1 MQPPALIRH
10 DNSTAATPKTSWVEL
25 NRPDVAN
32 ALNHELAQA
41 IHEGLTEAIA
51 QGQKLLVLK
60 GLGRHFCAG
69 FNFHDLQE
77 QTDDSLR
84 QRFIAIEELLQAL
97 ATAPLLTL
105 ACIEGAAFGA
115 GADLAVACRLRM
127 GTASAKFKF
136 PGSRFG
142 LVLGSRRLGQC
153 VGADRAIEIL
163 AMNETVMAER
173 ALDDGLLTHCFPD
186 AAAMQAQVTLLA
198 TNLQSLD
205 RVTLQS
211 LLSETSGVQEKD
223 GASGAAMSMQALKDS
238 MRPGL
243 KDRILAFRASA
254 PT

>member
-1 MQPPALIRH
+1 MQPPALVRH
-10 DNSTAATPKTSWVEL
+10 DDSTAATPQASWIEL

-41 IHEGLTEAIA
+41 IHEGLNEAIA
-51 QGQKLLVLK
+51 RGQKLLVLR

-69 FNFHDLQE
+69 FDFHDLHK
-77 QTDDSLR
+77 QTDESLR
-84 QRFIAIEELLQAL
+84 VRFLAIEELLQAL
-97 ATAPLLTL
+97 ALAPLLTL

-115 GADLAVACRLRM
+115 GADLALACRLRM
-127 GTASAKFKF
+127 GTTTAKFKF

-173 ALDDGLLTHCFPD
+173 ALKDSLLTHCFQD
-186 AAAMQAQVTLLA
+186 AAAMQAQVNLLA
-198 TNLQSLD
+198 TSLQSLD
-205 RVTLQS
+205 RVTLQP
-211 LLSETSGVQEKD
+211 LLGETSGVRKDD
-223 GASGAAMSMQALKDS
+223 GASGAALSMRALKDS

>member
-10 DNSTAATPKTSWVEL
+10 DNSTAATPKTSWIEL

-84 QRFIAIEELLQAL
+84 QRFIAIEELLHAL
-97 ATAPLLTL
+97 AVAPLLTL

>member
-10 DNSTAATPKTSWVEL
+10 DNSTAATPKTSWIEL

-153 VGADRAIEIL
+153 VGADRAVEIL

>member
-10 DNSTAATPKTSWVEL
+10 DNSTAATPQTSWIEL
-25 NRPDVAN
+25 NRPEVAN
-32 ALNHELAQA
+32 ALNHELAQT
-41 IHEGLTEAIA
+41 IHQGLTEAIA
-51 QGQKLLVLK
+51 RGQKLLVVR

-69 FNFHDLQE
+69 FDFHDLQE

-84 QRFIAIEELLQAL
+84 ARFIAIEELLQAL
-97 ATAPLLTL
+97 ALAPLLTL
-105 ACIEGAAFGA
+105 ACIEGAAYGA
-115 GADLAVACRLRM
+115 GADLAMACRVRM

-142 LVLGSRRLGQC
+142 LVPGSRRLGQC
-153 VGADRAIEIL
+153 VGGDRAIEIL

-173 ALDDGLLTHCFPD
+173 ALKDGLLTHCFQD
-186 AAAMQAQVTLLA
+186 AAAMQAQVNLLA
-198 TNLQSLD
+198 TSLQSLD

-211 LLSETSGVQEKD
+211 LLGEASGVRQDD
-223 GASGAAMSMQALKDS
+223 GASGAALSMRALKDS

-243 KDRILAFRASA
+243 KDRILVFRASA

>member
-10 DNSTAATPKTSWVEL
+10 DNSTAATPKTSWIEL

-84 QRFIAIEELLQAL
+84 QRFIAIEELLHAL
-97 ATAPLLTL
+97 AVAPLLTL

-163 AMNETVMAER
+163 AMNETVIAER